1 MEQSCRGISE
11 SGGLGFIAAIGST
24 TVPQGGNEAS
34 RLCLGGCVTIPRS
47 QECNFILNF
56 WLNLYPVSKCK
67 YHWFPLLISQGS
79 CTLTRTT
86 TSNLEGLAVILAT
99 TRLLEVQMLDNEP
112 ARLRSYVTEQYSQ
125 ANPLEQ
131 TWSYVLLYSTKNEV
145 GRRAANDVS
154 RKRVALPLNVV
165 RSERMIIQDIHPGLL
180 CPTLQLTPVF
190 AFYAWTFL
198 LQLHRSLT
206 SVHLASQS
214 WGCGSLS
221 GRLMLPQGSDHAI
234 V

>member
-125 ANPLEQ
+125 ANPFEQ

-165 RSERMIIQDIHPGLL
+165 RSERMSSYKTS
-180 CPTLQLTPVF
+180 TLDCSAQPCS
-190 AFYAWTFL
+190 WRRFL
-198 LQLHRSLT
+198 LFTLGHSSCSYTDHWL
-206 SVHLASQS
+206 QS
-214 WGCGSLS
+214 IWPLRAGDVGHYQA
-221 GRLMLPQGSDHAI
+221 G
-234 V
+234 

>member
-1 MEQSCRGISE
+1 M
-11 SGGLGFIAAIGST
+11 
-24 TVPQGGNEAS
+24 
-34 RLCLGGCVTIPRS
+34 
-47 QECNFILNF
+47 
-56 WLNLYPVSKCK
+56 
-67 YHWFPLLISQGS
+67 
-79 CTLTRTT
+79 
-86 TSNLEGLAVILAT
+86 ILAT

-125 ANPLEQ
+125 ANPFEQ